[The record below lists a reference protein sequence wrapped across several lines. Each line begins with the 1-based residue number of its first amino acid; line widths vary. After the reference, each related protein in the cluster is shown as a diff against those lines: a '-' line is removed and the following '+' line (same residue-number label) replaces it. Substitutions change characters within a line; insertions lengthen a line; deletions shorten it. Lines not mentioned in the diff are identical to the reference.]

1 MLTIRKVK
9 RPLDYWYQTKG
20 VVLFT
25 WSILNPNGPTVSC
38 VGLRATGVD
47 AEIEIFYRWMH
58 FLGGETYVLG
68 LLDGSASEDEFD
80 AGLKHILESSFA
92 ENIGPIFDKFPLVSA
107 VPSFVTSPNA
117 PLTANDVF
125 ELITES
131 PEFKSADWGAQTY
144 YLQKFGSNFFDRA
157 AEETRNAIESFKAK
171 EINVTEDAKKY
182 AEFVEIQRGALPGF
196 KNWKPNQFQSR
207 SFEINDAQNWW
218 IQIYKDEFIDS
229 ALSQLGS
236 AWVGSIYQYQAGD
249 SGKKPV
255 ESFEDIK
262 NFMSHM
268 KHDLWPDSWSTLLL
282 LQNMNL
288 K

>member
-1 MLTIRKVK
+1 
-9 RPLDYWYQTKG
+9 
-20 VVLFT
+20 
-25 WSILNPNGPTVSC
+25 
-38 VGLRATGVD
+38 
-47 AEIEIFYRWMH
+47 
-58 FLGGETYVLG
+58 
-68 LLDGSASEDEFD
+68 
-80 AGLKHILESSFA
+80 
-92 ENIGPIFDKFPLVSA
+92 
-107 VPSFVTSPNA
+107 
-117 PLTANDVF
+117 
-125 ELITES
+125 
-131 PEFKSADWGAQTY
+131 
-144 YLQKFGSNFFDRA
+144 LQKFGSNFFDRA